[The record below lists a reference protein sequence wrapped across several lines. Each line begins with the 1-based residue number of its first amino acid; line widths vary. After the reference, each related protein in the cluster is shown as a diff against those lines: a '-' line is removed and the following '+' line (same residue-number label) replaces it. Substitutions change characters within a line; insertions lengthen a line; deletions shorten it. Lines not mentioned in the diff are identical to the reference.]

1 MISED
6 ERMFLNMSDAEY
18 AAWQEAENADEQDT
32 PGQAVN

>member
-18 AAWQEAENADEQDT
+18 AAWRAAEDAKEQD
-32 PGQAVN
+32 AS